1 MRKTVTALAA
11 LALIAA
17 ILVPATVLSG
27 GQPAFAQPADIG
39 QAQGVQL
46 GPRPYFLVENMAEGK
61 LKAKLQQCAAEP
73 FQKSDFSIGH
83 RGAGMQFPE
92 HTKESYR
99 AAARMG
105 AGIVECDVTFT
116 KDRVLVCRHSQADL
130 ATTTNILVTELAS
143 TCIQP
148 FSPAEFDA
156 GGGLAKPASAVCRTS
171 EITADEFLSLTGK
184 MDASDRRATTAE
196 EFLGGTAGWRTELY
210 ATQGTLMTHA
220 QSIALLRD
228 LGVNFTPELKA
239 PSVTMPFGGD
249 YSQEDYAQQ
258 MIDEY
263 KAAGIPPGD
272 VYAQSFNLADLR
284 YWIAR
289 EPDFGKQAVY
299 LDGRYRDS
307 AFNHTSPVT
316 WTPDMDQLAAEGVN
330 IIAPPLW
337 MLLALDGDNRIV
349 PSVYARAAK
358 AAGLDIITWTLERSG
373 PLAAGGG
380 WYYRTVKGAIDNDG
394 DMMTVLDVLAR
405 DVGVIG
411 VFSDWPAT
419 VTYYANCMGL
429 D

>member
-1 MRKTVTALAA
+1 MFALIIMGVTAALPA
-11 LALIAA
+11 LATTVPTGESEAA
-17 ILVPATVLSG
+17 RPFDKGRGYS
-27 GQPAFAQPADIG
+27 
-39 QAQGVQL
+39 VQL
-46 GPRPYFLVENMAEGK
+46 GPRPDFLVEDMAEGE
-61 LKAKLQQCAAEP
+61 LKSALRQCARDP
-73 FQKSDFSIGH
+73 IRKSDFSIGH
-83 RGAGMQFPE
+83 RGAAMQFPE
-92 HTKESYR
+92 HTMESYV

-116 KDRVLVCRHSQADL
+116 RDRVLVCRHSQADL
-130 ATTTNILVTELAS
+130 ATTTNILVTDLAS
-143 TCIQP
+143 TCVQP
-148 FSPAEFDA
+148 FSPAKFDA
-156 GGGLAKPASAVCRTS
+156 DGNLAEPASAVCRTS
-171 EITADEFLSLTGK
+171 EITAGEFLSLKGK

-196 EFLGGTAGWRTELY
+196 DFLGGTANWRTDLY
-210 ATQGTLMTHA
+210 ATRGTLLTHA
-220 QSIALLRD
+220 QSITLLRD
-228 LGVNFTPELKA
+228 LGVKFTPELKA
-239 PSVTMPFGGD
+239 PSVAMPFEGD

-272 VYAQSFNLADLR
+272 VYPQSFDLADVR

-299 LDGRYRDS
+299 LDGRYRNP
-307 AFNHTSPVT
+307 AFNHASPAT

-373 PLAAGGG
+373 PLATGGG
-380 WYYRTVKGAIDNDG
+380 WYYKTVKGAIDNDG

-419 VTYYANCMGL
+419 VTYYANCMKL
-429 D
+429 K

>member
-1 MRKTVTALAA
+1 MRKTVTAFAA
-11 LALIAA
+11 LAIIAA
-17 ILVPATVLSG
+17 MPGTATVIPG
-27 GQPAFAQPADIG
+27 GQSAAAQAADSDPS
-39 QAQGVQL
+39 QGAQL
-46 GPRPYFLVENMAEGK
+46 GPRPYFLVENMDDGELKVK
-61 LKAKLQQCAAEP
+61 LEKCDKGLFKQS
-73 FQKSDFSIGH
+73 KFSIGH

-92 HTKESYR
+92 HTRESYS

-130 ATTTNILVTELAS
+130 ATTTNILVTGLAA
-143 TCIQP
+143 TCVEP
-148 FSPAEFDA
+148 FAPAEFDS
-156 GGGLAKPASAVCRTS
+156 GGRLTKPASAVCRTS
-171 EITADEFLSLTGK
+171 EITADEFLSLKGK

-196 EFLGGTAGWRTELY
+196 EFLGGTANWRTDLY
-210 ATQGTLMTHA
+210 ASQGTLMTHA
-220 QSIALLRD
+220 QSIALLQE
-228 LGVNFTPELKA
+228 LGVKFTPELKA
-239 PSVTMPFGGD
+239 PSVAMPFGGE

-258 MIDEY
+258 LIDEY
-263 KAAGIPPGD
+263 KAAGIAPGD
-272 VYAQSFNLADLR
+272 VYAQSFNLADVR

-289 EPDFGKQAVY
+289 EPDYGKQAVY
-299 LDGRYRDS
+299 LDGRYRNP
-307 AFNHTSPVT
+307 AFNHASPVT
-316 WTPDMDQLAAEGVN
+316 WTPDMDQLVAEGVN

-349 PSVYARAAK
+349 PSVYAKAAK

-380 WYYRTVKGAIDNDG
+380 WYYKTVKGAIDNDG

-419 VTYYANCMGL
+419 VTYYANCMGF